1 MTADLLASITREAI
15 AVGVMVAAP
24 VIGLA
29 LGAGVLVSLFQA
41 VTQIQE
47 ATLSFV
53 PKIVAVAVAF
63 VIFGPWMVRI
73 MVQFTAN
80 LLASLPT
87 FAR

>member
-1 MTADLLASITREAI
+1 MTADLLASIAREAI
-15 AVGVMVAAP
+15 AVAVMVAAP
-24 VIGLA
+24 IIILA
-29 LGAGVLVSLFQA
+29 LGAGLLVSLFQA

-53 PKIVAVAVAF
+53 PKIMAVAVAF

-80 LLASLPT
+80 LLTSLPA
-87 FAR
+87 FVR